1 MLFVALLLPPLVAA
15 ALAAVVRPYRSFVGR
30 IGVVLAMVS
39 LGAAVG
45 LAAIVARGGEPPTF
59 GASEVLRA
67 DALSALAAVCVAF
80 GVLVVFTLGPG
91 LRRARQFGRVKLR
104 RFHIFMNL
112 FAAVMLFA
120 VTTNNV
126 GFMWVAI
133 EATAIVSAILIP
145 TTLTKNSVEASWK
158 YILIGSVG
166 IAIAFLGTV
175 VAYFGFATLVGHDAN
190 SLNWPVLVA
199 SASKLKPE
207 VLRFSFALILVGYG
221 TKAGLAPMHTWKP
234 DAYGEAPAPL
244 GALMSSSLF
253 VVAMYAIIRWK
264 IVVDTASSDGFSD
277 ALLLALGIA
286 SLGVGAFSVV
296 IQRNYKRM
304 LAYSSVEHAGLI
316 CIGLALGPLGVF
328 AAILHLVNHTAAKSV
343 MFLLA
348 GDIERAY
355 GSVRIEDVRGLLA
368 TMPWTGGLYAAGML
382 TMLGAPPF
390 GIFMSELA
398 LFRACYVTGSY
409 VVLALTLVL
418 LAVAFIAFIIH
429 MNRMLYGNP
438 PDETVTSDTPVWR
451 IAAYLVVFAILVILC
466 VHIPEDA
473 AILIRKTVEIIAV

>member
-1 MLFVALLLPPLVAA
+1 MLFVALLLPPLLAA
-15 ALAAVVRPYRSFVGR
+15 ALAAAIRPYRGFVGR
-30 IGVVLAMVS
+30 ISVLLSVVS
-39 LGAAVG
+39 FGAAIG
-45 LAAIVARGGEPPTF
+45 LAGIVARGGEPPTF
-59 GASEVLRA
+59 GADEYLRA
-67 DALSALAAVCVAF
+67 DALSALAAVCVSF
-80 GVLVVFTLGPG
+80 GVMVVTALGPG
-91 LRRARQFGRVKLR
+91 LRFARQFGRVKLR
-104 RFHIFMNL
+104 RYHIFMNL

-133 EATAIVSAILIP
+133 EATTIVSAILIP

-175 VAYFGFATLVGHDAN
+175 VAYFGFATLVGHEAN

-277 ALLLALGIA
+277 ALVLGLGLL

-328 AAILHLVNHTAAKSV
+328 AAVLHLVNHTAAKSV

-355 GSVRIEDVRGLLA
+355 GSARIDDVRGLLQ
-368 TMPWTGGLYAAGML
+368 TMPWTGGLFAAGML

-398 LFRACYVTGSY
+398 LFRAAYVTGSY
-409 VVLALTLVL
+409 VVRSATLVL
-418 LAVAFIAFIIH
+418 LAVAFVAFIIH
-429 MNRMLYGNP
+429 LHRLLYGAP
-438 PDETVTSDTPVWR
+438 PDTRLPADTPAWR
-451 IAAYLVVFAILVILC
+451 VAVYLGLFAVPVLLC
-466 VHIPEDA
+466 IHIPEDA
-473 AILIRKTVEIIAV
+473 ARLIRMAVEIIAV